1 MIYIYNINIYIYIY
15 TIQFRDVFTISPSH
29 RVAWLEVIL
38 APATLPGFPDTYPV
52 LQTLNIMT
60 PGLLALQT
68 AQDAFDTMLLGGM
81 RVDITEEAA
90 MAVLRQAI
98 AFAEWSFR
106 DRLAEFEWWQVNEPQ
121 HAAAEARASAVALE
135 GAQDAQAE
143 ARAAD
148 WQAFGEEAMQAEA
161 EAVVEAQAEAKAQE
175 EAQAIQVSGIGQSQE
190 ALCPFGQSQEA

>member
-1 MIYIYNINIYIYIY
+1 M
-15 TIQFRDVFTISPSH
+15 
-29 RVAWLEVIL
+29 AWLEVIL

-60 PGLLALQT
+60 PGLLALQA

-143 ARAAD
+143 ARAAAFGH